1 MKKYEKETLKMIIGL
16 VLRAILTVAA
26 VAGIM
31 GGSVLFWYKGTSL
44 DALHL
49 IAIFIPVAVAISA
62 IVVVAAIENSKA
74 FIKKRTRRI
83 KLVRHIERSSSKIN
97 AA

>member
-26 VAGIM
+26 VAAIM
-31 GGSVLFWYKGTSL
+31 DGTVLFWYKGTSL
-44 DALHL
+44 DALYL

-62 IVVVAAIENSKA
+62 IVIVAAIENSKA

-83 KLVRHIERSSSKIN
+83 KLVRKIERSSSKIN

>member
-1 MKKYEKETLKMIIGL
+1 MDGT
-16 VLRAILTVAA
+16 
-26 VAGIM
+26 
-31 GGSVLFWYKGTSL
+31 VLFWYKGTSL
-44 DALHL
+44 DALYL

-62 IVVVAAIENSKA
+62 IVVVAAIENSEA

-83 KLVRHIERSSSKIN
+83 KLVRKIERSSSKIN

>member
-26 VAGIM
+26 VAAIM
-31 GGSVLFWYKGTSL
+31 DGTVLFWYKGTSL
-44 DALHL
+44 DALYL
-49 IAIFIPVAVAISA
+49 IAIFIPIAVAISA

-83 KLVRHIERSSSKIN
+83 KLVRKIERSSSKIN

>member
-26 VAGIM
+26 VAAIM
-31 GGSVLFWYKGTSL
+31 DGTVLFWYKGTSL
-44 DALHL
+44 DALYL

-83 KLVRHIERSSSKIN
+83 KLVRKIEHSSSKIN

>member
-26 VAGIM
+26 VAAIM
-31 GGSVLFWYKGTSL
+31 DGTVLFWYKGTSL
-44 DALHL
+44 DALYL

-74 FIKKRTRRI
+74 FIKKHTRRI
-83 KLVRHIERSSSKIN
+83 KLVRKIERSSSKIN

>member
-1 MKKYEKETLKMIIGL
+1 MKKYEKETLKMIISL

-26 VAGIM
+26 VAAIM
-31 GGSVLFWYKGTSL
+31 DGTVLFWYKGTSL
-44 DALHL
+44 DALYL

-83 KLVRHIERSSSKIN
+83 KLVRKIERSSSKIN

>member
-26 VAGIM
+26 VAAIM
-31 GGSVLFWYKGTSL
+31 DGTVLFWYKGTSL
-44 DALHL
+44 DALYL

-83 KLVRHIERSSSKIN
+83 KLVRKIERSSSKIN